1 MYIQLNKLLLGYCH
15 MKQHTHSTDA
25 KCGKDTKDYEGL
37 QEVNDV
43 LVLRE
48 LGAML
53 TISQYVCSLYNPS
66 V

>member
-25 KCGKDTKDYEGL
+25 KCGKGAKDYGGS
-37 QEVNDV
+37 QDEVNDV

-53 TISQYVCSLYNPS
+53 TTSVCM
-66 V
+66 